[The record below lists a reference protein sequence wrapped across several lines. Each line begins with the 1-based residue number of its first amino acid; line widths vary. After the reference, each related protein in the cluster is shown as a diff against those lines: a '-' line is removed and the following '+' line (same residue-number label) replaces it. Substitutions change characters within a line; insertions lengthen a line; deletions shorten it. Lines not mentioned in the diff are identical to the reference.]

1 MGDALR
7 EAATMMLKIYDG
19 FMAGRDVD
27 MADAKT
33 IALASAFAAQA
44 FAVCTHRDAA
54 PSAMTRAFLLAL
66 IDPMHPD
73 LDYLRAQNVAR
84 LIGGTHD

>member
-1 MGDALR
+1 MTDALR
-7 EAATMMLKIYDG
+7 AAATMMLELHDG
-19 FMAGRDVD
+19 FLAGRDVD

-33 IALASAFAAQA
+33 IGLASAFAAQA
-44 FAVCTHRDAA
+44 YAVCPHRDAA